1 MNYKT
6 RKRQDQKL
14 LEYWLVYFEKNLYR
28 ETPTNTFL
36 EVGFL
41 SFSYLVNYCVCES
54 WIQYQVQLTRV
65 KSFSV

>member
-14 LEYWLVYFEKNLYR
+14 LEYWLVYFEKNLDR

-41 SFSYLVNYCVCES
+41 SFSHLVNYCVCES

>member
-14 LEYWLVYFEKNLYR
+14 LEYWLVYFEKNLDR

-36 EVGFL
+36 QVGFL

-54 WIQYQVQLTRV
+54 CI
-65 KSFSV
+65 

>member
-14 LEYWLVYFEKNLYR
+14 LEYWLVYFEKNIDR
-28 ETPTNTFL
+28 EPPANTFL

-41 SFSYLVNYCVCES
+41 LFSYLVNYCVCES
-54 WIQYQVQLTRV
+54 WIQYEVQLTPV